1 MTTPAKRNIMIV
13 DDDSFLLD
21 MYAMRFS
28 QADFVVATA
37 TSATDALEKLR
48 GGYIPDVMLLD
59 VVMPNIDGFELL
71 ETINKES
78 LVPTTIKIY
87 LSNLGQ
93 PQDIERGTSLGAAS
107 YIVKANS
114 TPSEVLAHVNEVIQN
129 HGL

>member
-1 MTTPAKRNIMIV
+1 MAAKHNIMIV

-28 QADFVVATA
+28 QASFVVTTA
-37 TSATDALEKLR
+37 TNAADALEKLR
-48 GGYIPDVMLLD
+48 GGYVPDVMLLD
-59 VVMPNIDGFELL
+59 VVMPTMDGFELL
-71 ETINKES
+71 EAINKEQ
-78 LVPTTIKIY
+78 LVPSTIKIY

-93 PQDIERGTSLGAAS
+93 PQDIERGTALGAAS

-114 TPSEVLAHVNEVIQN
+114 TPSEVLAHVTEVIQH